1 MYMPFPSGMTV
12 TNRTELLRQIP
23 GKLLP
28 REARVENATEEALD
42 DVHFRFLWASAVE
55 RQARVSSRAPA
66 VVSA

>member
-12 TNRTELLRQIP
+12 TNRTELRQQIP

-28 REARVENATEEALD
+28 REARVEDATEQALD
-42 DVHFRFLWASAVE
+42 DVHFRSLWTSAVE
-55 RQARVSSRAPA
+55 RQARVSSRTPA